1 MKKILTLASAIMFSS
16 SAFALDISQFSV
28 GLSGNYGLYGAN
40 GKELN
45 YNQGGTVDKTT
56 KKDGA
61 AFIEAYPSVFVE
73 FAVNDNFS
81 VGLDYAD
88 EIESPQ
94 NVNSGEDGASGNTT
108 DISAKAVFTDLMTLY
123 VMAKSDLGIYG
134 KLGYTSMDIDVTSK
148 NAGTYADPGTNE
160 GIQVA
165 LGYEYGAP
173 NGIAVRAELAYHQFD
188 DVSANNG
195 ITSGVT
201 SQRNEIFITEMEG
214 ATGRISL
221 VKSF

>member
-28 GLSGNYGLYGAN
+28 GLSGNYGLYGGN

-45 YNQGGTVDKTT
+45 YNSGGTVERTT

-61 AFIEAYPSVFVE
+61 AFTETYPSVFVE

-81 VGLDYAD
+81 IGLDFAD

-94 NVNSGEDGASGNTT
+94 NVNSGEGGGTQTT
-108 DISAKAVFTDLMTLY
+108 DIKAKATFSDLMTLY

-134 KLGYTSMDIDVTSK
+134 KLGYTSMDIDVSSE

-160 GIQVA
+160 GYQVA
-165 LGYEYGAP
+165 LGYEYGAS
-173 NGIAVRAELAYHQFD
+173 NGIAIRAELAYHQFD

-195 ITSGVT
+195 ITSSVT

>member
-28 GLSGNYGLYGAN
+28 GLSGNYGLYGGN

-45 YNQGGTVDKTT
+45 YNSGGTVERTT

-61 AFIEAYPSVFVE
+61 AFTETYPSVFVE

-81 VGLDYAD
+81 IGLDFAD
-88 EIESPQ
+88 EVESPQ
-94 NVNSGEDGASGNTT
+94 NVNSGEGGGTQTT
-108 DISAKAVFTDLMTLY
+108 DIKAKATFSDLMTLY

-134 KLGYTSMDIDVTSK
+134 KLGYTSMDIDVTSE

-160 GIQVA
+160 GYQVA

-173 NGIAVRAELAYHQFD
+173 NGIAIRAELAYHAFD

-195 ITSGVT
+195 ITSSVT

>member
-28 GLSGNYGLYGAN
+28 GLSGNYGLYGGN

-45 YNQGGTVDKTT
+45 YNSGGTVERTT

-61 AFIEAYPSVFVE
+61 AFTETYPSIFVE

-81 VGLDYAD
+81 IGLDFAD

-94 NVNSGEDGASGNTT
+94 NVNSGEGGGTQTT
-108 DISAKAVFTDLMTLY
+108 DIKAKATFTDLMTLY

-134 KLGYTSMDIDVTSK
+134 KLGYTSMDIDVTSE

-160 GIQVA
+160 GYQVA

-173 NGIAVRAELAYHQFD
+173 NGIAIRAELAYHQFD

-195 ITSGVT
+195 ITSSVT

>member
-1 MKKILTLASAIMFSS
+1 MKKILTLVSAIMFSS

-28 GLSGNYGLYGAN
+28 GLSGNYGLYGGN

-45 YNQGGTVDKTT
+45 YNAGGTVDTTT
-56 KKDGA
+56 KKEGA
-61 AFIEAYPSVFVE
+61 AFTEAYPSVFVE

-94 NVNSGEDGASGNTT
+94 NVNSAEDGASGNTT
-108 DISAKAVFTDLMTLY
+108 DIKAKATFTDLMTLY

-134 KLGYTSMDIDVTSK
+134 KLGYTSMDIDVTSE

-160 GIQVA
+160 GYQVA

-173 NGIAVRAELAYHQFD
+173 NGIAIRAELAYHQFD

-195 ITSGVT
+195 ITSSVT

>member
-1 MKKILTLASAIMFSS
+1 MKKISILFSAIMFSS

-28 GLSGNYGLYGAN
+28 GLSGNYGLYGGN

-45 YNQGGTVDKTT
+45 YNSGGTVDTTT

-61 AFIEAYPSVFVE
+61 AFTETYPSIFVE

-81 VGLDYAD
+81 VGLDFAD

-94 NVNSGEDGASGNTT
+94 NVNSGEGGGTNTT
-108 DISAKAVFTDLMTLY
+108 DIKAKANFTDLMTLY

-134 KLGYTSMDIDVTSK
+134 KLGYTSMDIDVTSE

-160 GIQVA
+160 GYQVA

-173 NGIAVRAELAYHQFD
+173 NGIAIRAELAYHQFD

-195 ITSGVT
+195 ITSSVT

>member
-28 GLSGNYGLYGAN
+28 GLSGNYGLYGGN

-45 YNQGGTVDKTT
+45 YNAGGTVDTTT

-61 AFIEAYPSVFVE
+61 AFTEAYPSVFVE

-81 VGLDYAD
+81 IGLDFAD

-94 NVNSGEDGASGNTT
+94 NVNSGEGGGTQTT
-108 DISAKAVFTDLMTLY
+108 DIKAKATFSDLMTLY

-173 NGIAVRAELAYHQFD
+173 NGIAIRAELAYHKFD

-195 ITSGVT
+195 ITSSVT